1 MFNEGIRTTFSGGEY
16 IFLCVDVSSWVVK
29 MDGYNC
35 FLSLVSIE
43 SRKMTM
49 FIILITFGICQGEE
63 VIFNPLTAG
72 VTSLE

>member
-1 MFNEGIRTTFSGGEY
+1 
-16 IFLCVDVSSWVVK
+16 
-29 MDGYNC
+29 MDGCNC

-49 FIILITFGICQGEE
+49 FIILITFGICQGE